1 MEFIIFFKLSLLLLT
16 LIMGLNYCLLGLLT
30 IKLLICSAL
39 SIYFLWKEFNMCRA
53 NLKDQAIT
61 LHLLESG
68 VST

>member
-1 MEFIIFFKLSLLLLT
+1 MEFNIFFKLSLLLLT

-30 IKLLICSAL
+30 IKLLICSPL
-39 SIYFLWKEFNMCRA
+39 SIYFLWKEFNMCEA